1 MANARVVLL
10 LLLVVVVGL
19 AEEEEE
25 RRVVKWRTAEASLSG
40 LPVAKPWLGAR
51 LG

>member
-1 MANARVVLL
+1 MANSRVVLL
-10 LLLVVVVGL
+10 LVVFLLLVLG
-19 AEEEEE
+19 EEEE

-40 LPVAKPWLGAR
+40 SPVAKPWLGAR

>member
-1 MANARVVLL
+1 MANSRVVLL
-10 LLLVVVVGL
+10 LVVFLLLVLG
-19 AEEEEE
+19 EEEE